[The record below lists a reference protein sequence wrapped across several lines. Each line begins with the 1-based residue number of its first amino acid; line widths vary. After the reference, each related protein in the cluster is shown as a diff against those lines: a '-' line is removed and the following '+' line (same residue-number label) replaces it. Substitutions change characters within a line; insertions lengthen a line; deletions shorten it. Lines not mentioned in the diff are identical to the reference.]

1 MDPGLIAQ
9 ERAAGTMAGAAPK
22 AVIDLYTKTS
32 RPEMSSISEGVAA
45 MREAKKYLDQGI
57 QTGSMSDALQA
68 LRSLGAQLGFNVDEG
83 VLSNTQ
89 SYQNFI
95 GNVVIPRM
103 AALGGN
109 DSNEELRRLYSL
121 SGGDINQSLAALQ
134 NTVSFMDSLLE
145 RKFNSLKSIEDVAL
159 KYLPGVE
166 PVPFAYGATFEE
178 PSASELPDVTKMTDE
193 QLEAIVSGEQ

>member
-1 MDPGLIAQ
+1 
-9 ERAAGTMAGAAPK
+9 
-22 AVIDLYTKTS
+22 
-32 RPEMSSISEGVAA
+32 MSSISEGVAA

-121 SGGDINQSLAALQ
+121 SGGDITQSLAALQ
-134 NTVSFMDSLLE
+134 NTVNFMDGLLE

-166 PVPFAYGATFEE
+166 PVPFAYGATSGA
-178 PSASELPDVTKMTDE
+178 PDTSDTSELPDVTKMTDE
-193 QLEAIVSGEQ
+193 ELEAIVNGQQ